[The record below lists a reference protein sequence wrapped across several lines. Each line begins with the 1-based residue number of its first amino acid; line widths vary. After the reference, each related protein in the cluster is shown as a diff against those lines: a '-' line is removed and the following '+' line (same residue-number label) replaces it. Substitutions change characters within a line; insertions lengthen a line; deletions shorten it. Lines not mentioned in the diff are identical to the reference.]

1 MPVYSIV
8 PATDEHVT
16 QMLPHVRQAD
26 RNEVM
31 AAGGR
36 TVEDLLGRCVEQAEL
51 AWSGLV
57 NDEVACIFGVTG
69 VSVISETGIPWM
81 IGTDLIDKH
90 AKAFLRRNRPIV
102 ATMLTRYPYLKNYVD
117 VRNTKAIEWLQWLGF
132 KILPAEPFG
141 VYRMPF
147 HPFEL
152 AKKESRNV

>member
-1 MPVYSIV
+1 MPIYAIV
-8 PATDEHVT
+8 PATQEHVT

-31 AAGGR
+31 ASAGR
-36 TVEDLLGRCVEQAEL
+36 TIEDLLGRSVAQAEL
-51 AWSGLV
+51 AWAGLV
-57 NDEVACIFGVTG
+57 NDDVACIFGVTG
-69 VSVISETGIPWM
+69 ASLISETGFPWM

-102 ATMLTRYPYLKNYVD
+102 AAMLARYPYLKNYVD
-117 VRNTKAIEWLQWLGF
+117 VRNIKAIEWLRWLGF
-132 KILPAEPFG
+132 TLLSAEPFG

-152 AKKESRNV
+152 KKEPKNV